1 MFRALGQALGTQ
13 QGQDSSWRINNEHVY
28 KEMKI
33 ISEATHMIRRVIR
46 WRVTGRFRRASLL

>member
-33 ISEATHMIRRVIR
+33 ISEETHMIRRVI
-46 WRVTGRFRRASLL
+46 